1 MSEIIDI
8 TSDSD
13 DELQVQVSR
22 TKNKKA
28 VPVALQPSIPHASS
42 AISFD
47 WKIVLLMDL
56 REFGSATGIS
66 DVVKD
71 KVDKYFHG
79 RSPVDRVYPL
89 YCEKLH
95 LVSADYMFVARKI
108 DLATGRVLEERV
120 LDLIIERKNINDLQ
134 QCLILPSK
142 KYKPI
147 GFFEAQMYKLQQCD
161 IPNKLFLLE
170 GDEDNPREFKN
181 MGNPGETDKRLKR
194 VKTLRLQIE
203 NGEYDGISIVCTR
216 NQHDSVQYFID
227 QMIEMKERFDSNP
240 FQFPTRT
247 MASVKNHINERM
259 KNATFQEYLRLRSLK
274 GIGDAK
280 AMKSIKDPDNSWDK
294 LFVSPACVSK
304 KSTRKS
310 TLEDKA
316 TFYVSPKS
324 NTQIRRRKNPSGTSG
339 SNKSASA
346 SAPNRRRKTN
356 PSSATKKQKPSNL
369 TIRYPL
375 DDNDIVGHVS
385 SQPNAFTSPV
395 HAVSDPS
402 SYRDFLNDALDRC
415 ETNRNTN
422 VKAKAKTNVK
432 AKAKANVKTKN
443 DSKKLPNP
451 RKPNPKVQNR
461 KVPSNKDKK
470 KESTS
475 TSASAHTNTSANN
488 TSANNTSAT
497 IPTNRNIASHYP
509 TPSPPASTS
518 TSTSTT
524 IRRPN
529 GNGWTCQTCTFI
541 NANECFLVCEVCGEE
556 RA

>member
-13 DELQVQVSR
+13 DELPVQISR

-28 VPVALQPSIPHASS
+28 VPVALQPSIPHTHASS
-42 AISFD
+42 ANSFD

-89 YCEKLH
+89 YCEKLT

-280 AMKSIKDPDNSWDK
+280 AMKSIKDPEKSWDK

-316 TFYVSPKS
+316 TFYVSPRS
-324 NTQIRRRKNPSGTSG
+324 SATATATRSQSQSQTTRRSTNTQIRRRKNPSGTSG

-346 SAPNRRRKTN
+346 PNRRRKTN
-356 PSSATKKQKPSNL
+356 PSSPTKKQKTFNL

-375 DDNDIVGHVS
+375 DDIVGHVS

-395 HAVSDPS
+395 HAVS
-402 SYRDFLNDALDRC
+402 
-415 ETNRNTN
+415 
-422 VKAKAKTNVK
+422 
-432 AKAKANVKTKN
+432 
-443 DSKKLPNP
+443 
-451 RKPNPKVQNR
+451 
-461 KVPSNKDKK
+461 
-470 KESTS
+470 
-475 TSASAHTNTSANN
+475 
-488 TSANNTSAT
+488 
-497 IPTNRNIASHYP
+497 
-509 TPSPPASTS
+509 PPASTS

-529 GNGWTCQTCTFI
+529 RNGWTCQTCTFI
-541 NANECFLVCEVCGEE
+541 TENECFLVCEVCGEE